1 MKWAGRKSN
10 RKVLKRWRRTDSI
23 RVNETQTG
31 RILVRENGEKRR
43 QELRERQTDRERET
57 DRQRQPIS
65 NGERNRKRQQRRP
78 DGRQRW
84 SEVKGERDRY

>member
-31 RILVRENGEKRR
+31 RILVRENGEK
-43 QELRERQTDRERET
+43 QT
-57 DRQRQPIS
+57 
-65 NGERNRKRQQRRP
+65 G
-78 DGRQRW
+78 
-84 SEVKGERDRY
+84 